1 MKSYEERR
9 AEQRL
14 ELIQLCQQIKD
25 EMVKQGREH
34 LILRH
39 ATTNPYISAA
49 DISTDMF
56 NDYDLHSETTMI
68 YFDETAGDFLRLQ
81 IDGIFI
87 DNDALKFYVTVRADE
102 ERQTL
107 VMNTE
112 ELCVADD
119 TVFARPEDCCFILVP
134 ECEYDPCYVLK
145 VYYSILTKQD
155 GYEDMYV
162 KTANKS
168 IHHYNN

>member
-49 DISTDMF
+49 DISIDMF

-87 DNDALKFYVTVRADE
+87 DVERAY
-102 ERQTL
+102 Q
-107 VMNTE
+107 
-112 ELCVADD
+112 
-119 TVFARPEDCCFILVP
+119 
-134 ECEYDPCYVLK
+134 
-145 VYYSILTKQD
+145 S
-155 GYEDMYV
+155 
-162 KTANKS
+162 
-168 IHHYNN
+168 

>member
-49 DISTDMF
+49 DISIDMF
-56 NDYDLHSETTMI
+56 NDYDLH
-68 YFDETAGDFLRLQ
+68 
-81 IDGIFI
+81 
-87 DNDALKFYVTVRADE
+87 TVRADE

-155 GYEDMYV
+155 GYEDMSYRSGR
-162 KTANKS
+162 AL
-168 IHHYNN
+168 